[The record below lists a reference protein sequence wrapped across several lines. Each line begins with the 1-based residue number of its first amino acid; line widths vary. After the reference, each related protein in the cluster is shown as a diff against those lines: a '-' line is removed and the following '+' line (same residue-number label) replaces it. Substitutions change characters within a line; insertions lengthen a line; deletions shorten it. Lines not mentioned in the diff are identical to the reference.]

1 MAGKKVIITIGRQYG
16 SGGADTGRKLAK
28 ELGIGFYDK
37 NILRMNSDESG
48 IKESYFHLADEKAGN
63 RLLYKIISSLT
74 PEKGAPSF
82 GSDLISA
89 DNLFRFQ
96 SEVIRK
102 LAAEESCVIIGRCA
116 DYVLEGMEGLVR
128 VHLFADLNVRE
139 ARIREKDLYEEKEIL
154 KNIKRID
161 RERHDYYR
169 YYTGRDW
176 GDLKNCELGINTSNI
191 GVDGAV
197 RVIKNYLTVLGY
209 DLEKDF
215 TK

>member
-1 MAGKKVIITIGRQYG
+1 MFKMTEKKLVVTIGRQYG
-16 SGGADTGRKLAK
+16 SGGAETGRKLA
-28 ELGIGFYDK
+28 EALGLNFYDK

-63 RLLYKIISSLT
+63 RLLYKIISGLV
-74 PEKGAPSF
+74 PENKEPSF

-102 LAAEESCVIIGRCA
+102 LAEEESCIIIERCA

-128 VHLFADLNVRE
+128 VFLYADMDERGKRVLERD
-139 ARIREKDLYEEKEIL
+139 IYDPKEVK

-161 RERHDYYR
+161 RERRDYYR

-176 GDLKNCELGINTSNI
+176 GNLCNYDLIINTGKI
-191 GVDGAV
+191 GTDGAV
-197 RVIKNYLTVLGY
+197 EVIKNYLSMGMY
-209 DLEKDF
+209 QDA
-215 TK
+215 

>member
-1 MAGKKVIITIGRQYG
+1 MFKMTEKKLVVTIGRQYG
-16 SGGADTGRKLAK
+16 SGGAETGRKLA
-28 ELGIGFYDK
+28 EALGLNFYDK

-63 RLLYKIISSLT
+63 RLLYKIISGLV
-74 PEKGAPSF
+74 PENKEPSF

-102 LAAEESCVIIGRCA
+102 LAEEESCIIIGRCA

-128 VHLFADLNVRE
+128 VFLYADMDE
-139 ARIREKDLYEEKEIL
+139 REKRVLERDIYDPKEVK

-161 RERHDYYR
+161 RERRDYYR

-176 GDLKNCELGINTSNI
+176 GNLCNYDLIINTGKI
-191 GVDGAV
+191 GTDGAV
-197 RVIKNYLTVLGY
+197 EVIKNYLSMGMY
-209 DLEKDF
+209 QDA
-215 TK
+215 

>member
-1 MAGKKVIITIGRQYG
+1 MFKMAEKKLVVTIGRQYG
-16 SGGADTGRKLAK
+16 SGGAETGRKLA
-28 ELGIGFYDK
+28 EALGLNFYDK

-63 RLLYKIISSLT
+63 RLLYKIISGLV
-74 PEKGAPSF
+74 PEKKEPSF
-82 GSDLISA
+82 GADLISA

-102 LAAEESCVIIGRCA
+102 LAEEEACIMIGRCA

-128 VHLFADLNVRE
+128 VFLYADMDE
-139 ARIREKDLYEEKEIL
+139 REKRVLERDIYDPKEVK

-161 RERHDYYR
+161 RERRDYYR

-176 GDLKNCELGINTSNI
+176 GNLCNYDLIINTGKI
-191 GVDGAV
+191 GTDGAV
-197 RVIKNYLTVLGY
+197 EVIKNYLSMGIRQDV
-209 DLEKDF
+209 
-215 TK
+215 